1 MDIILS
7 VIKKINLEAT
17 MSAGRII
24 LPEGWLKG
32 INIQALSRSLLKSRN
47 NLFMEKKM
55 FKLLIILYFIIT
67 NNIYSFDVDPVGNN
81 VKDGVKSFKDG
92 NFSNSLEKFNKAET
106 GIPDDKRISFN
117 KGTAYYKL
125 GDYKSALNQFE
136 KSAGNTN
143 DPQLKAKSLYN
154 IGNTHLKLG
163 DKVSAMRSYLDAITV
178 DPGYEPAKKNLDLL
192 QRVEEKKNK
201 EEENQGK
208 GNDRDEENND
218 QKKSIAKEEEGDSKN
233 KSDLPKNEKM
243 KREEAE
249 RILESARQDKIK
261 RRKAQSKRSDR
272 NEIFW

>member
-17 MSAGRII
+17 MNAGKII
-24 LPEGWLKG
+24 LPEGMLKE
-32 INIQALSRSLLKSRN
+32 INILALRRSLKSRN
-47 NLFMEKKM
+47 NLFMGKKM
-55 FKLLIILYFIIT
+55 FKLLIIPLFIIT

-106 GIPDDKRISFN
+106 GVPDDKRISFN

-125 GDYKSALNQFE
+125 GDFKSALNQFE

-154 IGNTHLKLG
+154 MGNTHLKLG

-201 EEENQGK
+201 EEENKGK
-208 GNDRDEENND
+208 GDDRDEDNND
-218 QKKSIAKEEEGDSKN
+218 QKKSIGKEEEGDSKN

-249 RILESARQDKIK
+249 RILESARQDRIK

>member
-1 MDIILS
+1 VDIFEK
-7 VIKKINLEAT
+7 VV
-17 MSAGRII
+17 
-24 LPEGWLKG
+24 
-32 INIQALSRSLLKSRN
+32 N
-47 NLFMEKKM
+47 NMGPIGAHAHYSHHYFSFPKLTGDLGPRMTFMGKEM
-55 FKLLIILYFIIT
+55 FKLLIILLFIIT

-106 GIPDDKRISFN
+106 GVPDDKRISFN

-125 GDYKSALNQFE
+125 GDFKSALNQFE

-154 IGNTHLKLG
+154 MGNTHLKLG

-201 EEENQGK
+201 EEENKGK
-208 GNDRDEENND
+208 GDDRDEDNND
-218 QKKSIAKEEEGDSKN
+218 QKKSIGKEEEGDSKN

-249 RILESARQDKIK
+249 RILESARQDRIK
-261 RRKAQSKRSDR
+261 RRKAAGNGKDSQ
-272 NEIFW
+272 NVN